1 MMHIKKHIYLFILL
15 ILAGCIKPYEPEL
28 KDDSVQKYVVQGMV
42 SSVEGYQEVN
52 VSLTSSVS
60 QPDYIALEGCQVEII
75 DDQNKVFTLNSF
87 TNGVYRVWMNQE
99 DLVAGKSYKVVIHTP
114 SGEVL
119 ESAYDEMSSGPDVND
134 IYYEVLEIPAND
146 PDDWKIGL
154 QFYTDLIAGEDDSRY
169 YSWKLTETWEYHA
182 LYPLEFFYDGKV
194 HHVDPPD
201 YSQMYCWT
209 TFNIDEI
216 FTLSTSN
223 FSENSYARFPLN
235 FVRNN
240 TSRLGVLYSLLIH
253 QASLTQNAY
262 TYWDQLKQ
270 NSEQDGGLYSSQPMA
285 IKGNL
290 KNKTYPEKDV
300 LGYFQ
305 ASTVTTRRIFVYPS
319 EDLPMDFY
327 NGCATTLL
335 EQGFVEINPRDY
347 PAYMMS
353 NDGQMTMELLYD
365 GCIECTTRGGT
376 TNKPYYWPIK

>member
-42 SSVEGYQEVN
+42 SSVEGFQEVS
-52 VSLTSSVS
+52 VSLTSSVNEAN
-60 QPDYIALEGCQVEII
+60 YIPVEGCQVEII
-75 DDQNKVFTLNSF
+75 DDQNKVFALQSYP
-87 TNGVYRVWMNQE
+87 NGLYKVWMSQE
-99 DLVAGKSYKVVIHTP
+99 DLVVGRSYKVVVHTP

-119 ESAYDEMSSGPDVND
+119 ESAFDEMSSGPEVNE
-134 IYYEVLEIPAND
+134 IYYEILEIPAND
-146 PDDWKIGL
+146 PEDWKIGL
-154 QFYTDLIAGEDDSRY
+154 QFYTDLIAGEEDSRY

-182 LYPLEFFYDGKV
+182 LYPLEFFYDGQI

-209 TFNIDEI
+209 TINIDEI
-216 FTLSTSN
+216 FTLSTTN
-223 FSENSYARFPLN
+223 LSENSFARFPLN

-240 TSRLGVLYSLLIH
+240 TPRLGILYSLLIH
-253 QASLTQNAY
+253 QTSLTQNAY
-262 TYWDQLKQ
+262 TYWDQLRQ

-290 KNKTYPEKDV
+290 RNRTYPGKDV

-305 ASTVTTRRIFVYPS
+305 ASTLTTRRIFVYPS
-319 EDLPMDFY
+319 GDLPMDFY
-327 NGCATTLL
+327 DGCASTLL
-335 EQGFVEINPRDY
+335 EHGFAELSPRDY

-353 NDGQMTMELLYD
+353 NDGQMSMVLLYD
-365 GCIECTTRGGT
+365 GCIECTLRGGT
-376 TNKPYYWPIK
+376 TNKPDYWPIK